1 MNRLL
6 SVTAPAARL
15 TQLQRHLAPSSTLPS
30 LASAPHLRPSP
41 ACSRASIASSGSSSS
56 ISSSSPPPSASHP
69 ASPSP
74 KAKPARPPPPSS
86 SSYRYFLPFQTRWGD
101 NDRYDHL
108 NNVVYSLYFDSI
120 TNQYLRQSPS
130 PSHLSLPQRNSELI
144 TTAPATVEHCQIHV
158 PPSPIGL
165 IVSSSTSFAS
175 SLSYPSPLIAALSIT
190 SLSARTVVWSVALF
204 AAEYVPLACRPGD
217 WTGYE
222 MDGQGEVGRRVRI
235 KRDAEG
241 TEVKAAAW
249 GTMTHVFVDTDTRR
263 PVERLPDELRQMLER
278 LLVKEEQQEQ

>member
-1 MNRLL
+1 MPDPAMNRLL

-41 ACSRASIASSGSSSS
+41 AYSRASIASSGSSSS

-120 TNQYLRQSPS
+120 TNQYL
-130 PSHLSLPQRNSELI
+130 L
-144 TTAPATVEHCQIHV
+144 EHCQIHV